1 MAKDNWTGERLEP
14 FIKGEVTIE
23 HLHRYASVLNLVRDK
38 VVLDIACGE
47 GYGSNLMADYAKR
60 VIGVDMADKVISDAS
75 QKYCKPNLGFV
86 VGDAAQ
92 IPLPDNSV
100 EVIISFETLEHHT
113 KHQEMFKE
121 IIRVLKRDGFMIM
134 SSPDK
139 ESFLDHH
146 CKGYVNIYHVKELT
160 TQEFKSLVEG
170 YFSNVTYYKQKTVI
184 GSLIVPEDGVGE
196 FQSFSGTFDN
206 IQFQKGL
213 CNGLY
218 NLCLASNTAMFSFP
232 SGFFDGKE
240 IILEGCYKQRLR
252 KTAFYRYGYPFLYIL
267 VRLKKI
273 IDRLLINNIN

>member
-1 MAKDNWTGERLEP
+1 MAKDNWTGERLEL
-14 FIKGEVTIE
+14 FINGEVTIE
-23 HLHRYASVLNLVRDK
+23 HLHRYATVLNLVRDK

-60 VIGVDMADKVISDAS
+60 VIGVDIADKVISEAS
-75 QKYCKPNLGFV
+75 QKYCKSNLSFV
-86 VGDAAQ
+86 VGDATQ

-121 IIRVLKRDGFMIM
+121 IIRVLKHDGFMIM

-139 ESFLDHH
+139 KTVMDY

-160 TQEFKSLVEG
+160 TQEFKSLVES

-196 FQSFSGTFDN
+196 FQSFSGTFDK

-218 NLCLASNTAMFSFP
+218 NLCLASNTATFSLP
-232 SGFFDGKE
+232 SGFFDGGK
-240 IILEGCYKQRLR
+240 IILESSYKQRLR
-252 KTAFYRYGYPFLYIL
+252 KTAFYRYGYPFIYIL

-273 IDRLLINNIN
+273 INRLSINNIN